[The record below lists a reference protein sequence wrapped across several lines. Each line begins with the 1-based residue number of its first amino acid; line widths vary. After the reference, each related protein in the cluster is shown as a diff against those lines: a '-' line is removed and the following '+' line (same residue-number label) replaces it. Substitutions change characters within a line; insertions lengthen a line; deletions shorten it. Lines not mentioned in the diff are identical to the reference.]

1 MDSWSPGAG
10 EGGGCRVTARGYRA
24 ASGGDDAFP
33 TETVVTAAQVCED
46 TKTTIYVKEASCL
59 LCEPDLSSP
68 AEKGKTGLPEL
79 EGKMGTGHRAEAS
92 LSTPPPRPCHPS
104 VVQLGKPRLSFP
116 WFIRGKA
123 RTRSRGSGPL
133 PVSQCLRAQCW
144 GCRDEA
150 APAPSSSPAVRV
162 GGWGRGAGVQGKH
175 TVTPWASVS

>member
-92 LSTPPPRPCHPS
+92 LSTPPPP
-104 VVQLGKPRLSFP
+104 
-116 WFIRGKA
+116 
-123 RTRSRGSGPL
+123 PL
-133 PVSQCLRAQCW
+133 PSLCSTTWETEAQFPLVHQRQSQ
-144 GCRDEA
+144 DEI
-150 APAPSSSPAVRV
+150 PGLWTSPRISMPPCPVL
-162 GGWGRGAGVQGKH
+162 GVQR
-175 TVTPWASVS
+175 